1 MDNKYLKNFITESN
15 KIEGV
20 EGFSDKELQAYKD
33 FLSLSKINVADLEN
47 LASIITPR
55 ALLRNKRGMN
65 VRIAN
70 HFPPAGGSFVK
81 TMLSEILDDLNE
93 LPIKYVKMRMH
104 DYHCKYESL
113 HPFMDGNG
121 RTGRAIWLWC
131 YLKAYGELPRIGFLH
146 KWYYD
151 SLSNSR
157 K

>member
-1 MDNKYLKNFITESN
+1 MNDKYLKDFITESN

-33 FLSLSKINVADLEN
+33 FLGLSKINVEDLEN

-55 ALLRNKRGMN
+55 ALLRDKRGMN

-70 HFPPAGGSFVK
+70 HFPLSGGDEVVLALHKILTELNNEPA
-81 TMLSEILDDLNE
+81 
-93 LPIKYVKMRMH
+93 RMY
-104 DYHCKYESL
+104 DYHCQYEGL

-151 SLSNSR
+151 SLDNSR

>member
-1 MDNKYLKNFITESN
+1 MNDKYLKDFITESN

-33 FLSLSKINVADLEN
+33 FLGLSKISVTDLEN

-55 ALLRNKRGMN
+55 ASLRDKRGMN

-70 HFPPAGGSFVK
+70 HFPPSGGVEIVLALHK
-81 TMLSEILDDLNE
+81 ILTELSNE
-93 LPIKYVKMRMH
+93 PVRMY
-104 DYHCKYESL
+104 DYHCQYESL

-131 YLKAYGELPRIGFLH
+131 YLKAYRELPRIGFLH

-151 SLSNSR
+151 SLDNSR